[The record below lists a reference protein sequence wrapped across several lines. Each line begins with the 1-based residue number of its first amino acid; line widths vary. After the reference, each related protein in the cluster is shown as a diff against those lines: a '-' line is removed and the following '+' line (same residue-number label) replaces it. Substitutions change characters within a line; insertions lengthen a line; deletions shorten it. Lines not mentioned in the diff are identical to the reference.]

1 MKKSLILESLNMQN
15 FATFSDQVIHFDR
28 GFNSIV
34 GETGSGKSLI
44 LDALNLIFGSRSD
57 KKLIRKGTEFSVV
70 EAIFNVQNDNI
81 KDFFFDMDLPYEDD
95 VVIKRVI
102 YKSGK
107 SKAYVNFQQCSIATL
122 TDLAKRYIDLVGQFE
137 NQKLFSE
144 RYQLRLLDEY
154 CVNTNLIG
162 DYHEQYEKYQAK
174 TNELTGLIEKQNNLL
189 QHKDFVTFQ
198 LNELESLN
206 PSIDDENDLI
216 NKKNSILDFEENSK
230 NLDLINQIFD
240 GDDSQPGLVN
250 LSNKLNKLIYNLK
263 GVSSKSIEDVENLN
277 DIIRDL
283 SFSLNKSSQF
293 HEDSDINIEDIISR
307 LDIYS
312 KLKRKYNT
320 DTEGLVKKKEELS
333 KEFAN
338 LDQMDDKI
346 EKTKREISR
355 LSILLFEKANEL
367 HNRREIGSKK
377 LSNDLTRQVQALNMK
392 GAQLIFQLNKQN
404 SLGPSGI
411 TSLNFLAETN
421 KGEGFFK
428 VKDIASGGELSRI
441 LLAFKQV
448 VSASDSVSIFL
459 FDEID
464 AGMGGETAFKIGET
478 LKKVSSKSQVIAIT
492 HLPQIAQFSDILIK
506 VEKGIDKEKN
516 RTFSLIDYA
525 KGKEI
530 KKEVTLMTPL
540 V

>member
-355 LSILLFEKANEL
+355 LSTLLFEKANEL

>member
-198 LNELESLN
+198 LNELESLT

-355 LSILLFEKANEL
+355 LSTLLFEKANEL

-392 GAQLIFQLNKQN
+392 GAQLTFQLNKQN